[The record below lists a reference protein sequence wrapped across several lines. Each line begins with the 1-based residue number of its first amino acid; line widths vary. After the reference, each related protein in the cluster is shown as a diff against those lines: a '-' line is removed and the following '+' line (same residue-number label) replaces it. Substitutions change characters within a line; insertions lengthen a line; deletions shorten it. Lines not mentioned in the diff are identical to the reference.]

1 MQLVK
6 NPLISLDVY
15 SSTEVYGN
23 AFKKANDDAY
33 KELYDQARSLPNV
46 NYIGYK
52 PHEYIRENLHKY
64 HIFAFPSIWEET
76 FCISALE
83 AMAAGLYC
91 ITTDYGALYETGA
104 EFITYVPYEK
114 SFTSLAQKFA
124 FAIEHA
130 AGTLDHP
137 AIRQHLDMQIDYT
150 NRFYSWDLRKGVW
163 NRFLQG
169 VIDAGRK

>member
-1 MQLVK
+1 MEIHLNK
-6 NPLISLDVY
+6 LMMMHIKIYMNKLDH
-15 SSTEVYGN
+15 
-23 AFKKANDDAY
+23 
-33 KELYDQARSLPNV
+33 LPNV

-114 SFTSLAQKFA
+114 SFTSLAHKFA
-124 FAIEHA
+124 YAIEHA

-137 AIRQHLDMQIDYT
+137 AIRQHLDMQIDYV
-150 NRFYSWDLRKGVW
+150 NRFYNWDKIGYAWTNLIKGAINARRK
-163 NRFLQG
+163 
-169 VIDAGRK
+169 